1 MNEKTNRMK
10 VKGLQKCASI
20 LKNLGDA
27 SPKQLSEELTHKQ
40 LAEKRCRLTEEL
52 YLEETVLRVL
62 GGPGWLAEERCRN
75 RGRSHDLPVTITK
88 CFKIHQNSGW
98 WKAQRSP

>member
-10 VKGLQKCASI
+10 VKGLQKWVSI

-88 CFKIHQNSGW
+88 CFKIHQNSAS
-98 WKAQRSP
+98 WKAKRSP